1 MGHRQEPRVEL
12 NYIATLCGVDAQ
24 GRSFLENGIIR
35 NISGRGI
42 LLEVAQC
49 AAKVGDTVVLR
60 CGTNRGRF
68 EVMWISSTENG
79 SSQIGLEHVLPTS
92 LFWGLKL
99 PLPAPDPYYR
109 ARQGSRRHNCRF
121 TTELSVEVRVN
132 AKVPIWSSTANVSE
146 GGCFVFMLNSLPL
159 FTRVDIALWL
169 GPAKFWI
176 EGIVVSSVNGA
187 GIGIKFLAISNEA
200 RERLRDAVQGS
211 AEIQDRRLP
220 SDEYFAADEI
230 ESDLNSEYSAI
241 GEL

>member
-12 NYIATLCGVDAQ
+12 NSIATLCGVDAH

-42 LLEVAQC
+42 LLEVGQC

-68 EVMWISSTENG
+68 EVMWISDAENG
-79 SSQIGLEHVLPTS
+79 SSQIGLEHILPTS
-92 LFWGLKL
+92 LFWGLEL

-109 ARQGSRRHNCRF
+109 ARQESRRRSCRF
-121 TTELSVEVRVN
+121 TRELSVELRVN

-146 GGCFVFMLNSLPL
+146 GGCFVYMLNGLPL

-169 GPAKFWI
+169 GPAKFWT
-176 EGIVVSSVNGA
+176 EGIVVSSMNGA
-187 GIGIKFLAISNEA
+187 GIGIKFLQMSEQA
-200 RERLRDAVQGS
+200 RERLRDAVQDS
-211 AEIQDRRLP
+211 TEIQDRRTP
-220 SDEYFAADEI
+220 SEEYLVADEI

>member
-12 NYIATLCGVDAQ
+12 NSIATLCGVDAQ

-42 LLEVAQC
+42 LLEVERC

-68 EVMWISSTENG
+68 EVMWISPTENG

-99 PLPAPDPYYR
+99 PLPAADTYYR
-109 ARQGSRRHNCRF
+109 ARQESRRQTRRF
-121 TTELSVEVRVN
+121 TRELSVEVRVN

-146 GGCFVFMLNSLPL
+146 GGCFVYLLNGLPL
-159 FTRVDIALWL
+159 FSRVDIALWL
-169 GPAKFWI
+169 GPAKFWT
-176 EGIVVSSVNGA
+176 EGIVVSSVVGS
-187 GIGIKFLAISNEA
+187 GIGIKFLAVSDEA

-211 AEIQDRRLP
+211 GEIQDRRVP
-220 SDEYFAADEI
+220 SEEYFALG
-230 ESDLNSEYSAI
+230 ESESELNSEYSAI

>member
-12 NYIATLCGVDAQ
+12 NSIATLCGVDAQ

-42 LLEVAQC
+42 LLEVPQC
-49 AAKVGDTVVLR
+49 AAEVGDTVVLR

-68 EVMWISSTENG
+68 EVMWISSDQNG

-92 LFWGLKL
+92 LFWGLDL

-109 ARQGSRRHNCRF
+109 ARQKSRRQSCRF

-132 AKVPIWSSTANVSE
+132 GKVPIWSSTANVSD
-146 GGCFVFMLNSLPL
+146 GGCFVHMLNSLPL

-169 GPAKFWI
+169 GEAKFWT

-187 GIGIKFLAISNEA
+187 GIGIKFLRISAEA
-200 RERLRDAVQGS
+200 RERLRNAAESS
-211 AEIQDRRLP
+211 AEIQDRRVP
-220 SDEYFAADEI
+220 SEQYFATDEM
-230 ESDLNSEYSAI
+230 ESELNSEYSAI
-241 GEL
+241 AEV